1 MIDVIT
7 VLGFIAALY
16 VIMILAVILAVW
28 RAAGEQARP
37 VYERYDPARHEFPRA
52 VSAWLEANANAL
64 SREGFAVAG
73 DLLRLGPPTTQ
84 RVLLIVN
91 DVTEERGMVA
101 AVLGSQ
107 GGGGMFVEFTAER
120 PDGRALEVSN
130 TGGPRVFAAAPG
142 WATERFP
149 GVRDPARLLRVFRA
163 LLRQRWG
170 SAALT
175 YPEVQRDPASYLSAA
190 TFRQMSLQ
198 VETGYFR
205 LDPETQTFKRTLKGA
220 ALMTCKLV
228 PTFRQMLVARQER
241 RAARLLRE
249 IGLEGPDQHPIAP
262 VTLSGSSTVHK
273 DDSDVALLREAAGLP
288 RRPW

>member
-1 MIDVIT
+1 MRCAIRCCGAGSPSCSRTPRKGRPPKDSCWGHSPVCWGRRQEGGRVHPAASADVPPAQEESTMIDVIT

-16 VIMILAVILAVW
+16 VIVILAVW

-101 AVLGSQ
+101 AVLGSK

-120 PDGRALEVSN
+120 PDG
-130 TGGPRVFAAAPG
+130 
-142 WATERFP
+142 
-149 GVRDPARLLRVFRA
+149 
-163 LLRQRWG
+163 
-170 SAALT
+170 
-175 YPEVQRDPASYLSAA
+175 
-190 TFRQMSLQ
+190 
-198 VETGYFR
+198 
-205 LDPETQTFKRTLKGA
+205 
-220 ALMTCKLV
+220 
-228 PTFRQMLVARQER
+228 
-241 RAARLLRE
+241 
-249 IGLEGPDQHPIAP
+249 
-262 VTLSGSSTVHK
+262 
-273 DDSDVALLREAAGLP
+273 
-288 RRPW
+288 

>member
-1 MIDVIT
+1 MIEVIT
-7 VLGFIAALY
+7 ILGFIAAVH
-16 VIMILAVILAVW
+16 VIIILKVILAVW

-37 VYERYDPARHEFPRA
+37 VYERYDPARHEFPRD

-84 RVLLIVN
+84 RVLLILN

-101 AVLGSQ
+101 AVLGSK

-130 TGGPRVFAAAPG
+130 TGGPRVFAAAPA

-149 GVRDPARLLRVFRA
+149 GVRDPVRLLRVFRA

-175 YPEVQRDPASYLSAA
+175 YPDVQRDPAGYLSAA

-205 LDPETQTFKRTLKGA
+205 LDPETHTFKRTLKGA
-220 ALMTCKLV
+220 ALMT
-228 PTFRQMLVARQER
+228 
-241 RAARLLRE
+241 
-249 IGLEGPDQHPIAP
+249 
-262 VTLSGSSTVHK
+262 LSDSATVHTE
-273 DDSDVALLREAAGLP
+273 DSTVALLRDAAGLP

>member
-1 MIDVIT
+1 MIEVIT
-7 VLGFIAALY
+7 ILGFIAAVY
-16 VIMILAVILAVW
+16 VIIILKVILAVW

-37 VYERYDPARHEFPRA
+37 VYERYDPARHEFPRD

-84 RVLLIVN
+84 RVLLILN

-101 AVLGSQ
+101 AVLGSK

-205 LDPETQTFKRTLKGA
+205 LDPET
-220 ALMTCKLV
+220 LMTCKLV
-228 PTFRQMLVARQER
+228 PPFRQMLVARQER

-262 VTLSGSSTVHK
+262 VTLSGSSTVHT